1 MQVKAIKCQ
10 IITYIVSSTDGVS
23 WQQGEKG
30 VADNT
35 SKRMF
40 VSDLIPGL
48 EIGTAVITEDGTV
61 ALSEGTI
68 LTTSLIERLRQ
79 WGILTVHVCRE
90 SGNLLAFEEAAYADA
105 ETSGFTAKRLFAENY
120 EDTVIS
126 LHKTFETMRYLKEVP
141 VDAMRAMAEETVCAL
156 TEAPGALNHLHMMQ
170 GYDDYTYQH
179 SLNVAIITGLLGRW
193 AGYTGTELR
202 TLILAGL
209 MHDIGKAQIPL
220 ELLNRPGKL
229 LTSEMELMKR
239 HTTRGYNL
247 IKEHKDVP
255 AGAVYGI
262 LQHHERMDG
271 SGYPLGVPGTKI
283 HPYAKIVAVA
293 DIYDAMTSERAYQK
307 SSSPFEV
314 VQTLVQQMFNKL
326 DPEICTIFLNNVRD
340 YFVGNVVALSD
351 GRIAE
356 VLYIAQF
363 VGAKPIVRTQEG
375 EFIDLEKRVDIK
387 IASVVKA

>member
-1 MQVKAIKCQ
+1 M
-10 IITYIVSSTDGVS
+10 
-23 WQQGEKG
+23 
-30 VADNT
+30 ADNT

-40 VSDLIPGL
+40 VNDLVPGL
-48 EIGTAVITEDGTV
+48 EIGKAVITEDGTV

-90 SGNLLAFEEAAYADA
+90 SGTPLTFEADTYD
-105 ETSGFTAKRLFAENY
+105 ETPDAITKRNFAEDY
-120 EDTVIS
+120 EDTVRS
-126 LHKTFETMRYLKEVP
+126 LHKSFETMRYLKEVP
-141 VDAMRAMAEETVCAL
+141 VDTMKVLAEETVCAL
-156 TEAPGALNHLHMMQ
+156 IEVPGALNHMHMMQ
-170 GYDDYTYQH
+170 GYDDYTYRH
-179 SLNVAIITGLLGRW
+179 SVNVAIITGLLGRW

-202 TLILAGL
+202 ALILAGL

-229 LTSEMELMKR
+229 LTSEMELMKK

-262 LQHHERMDG
+262 LQHHERMDA

-283 HPYAKIVAVA
+283 HPYAKIVAIA

-351 GRIAE
+351 GRIGE
-356 VLYIAQF
+356 VMYIAQF

-375 EFIDLEKRVDIK
+375 EFIDLEKRKDIK